1 VSREALAFALLLE
14 IQNKSFAAHAVH
26 GCTSVVEGRMPRD
39 DRRSYIHPLYNRR
52 MTFLMPDDH
61 DIADAVA
68 ALRRGEVIGLPT
80 ETVYGLAG
88 DAGNTAAVLRIFATK
103 GRPADHPLIVHIADA
118 AQLTDWAADIPQS
131 ATKLAA
137 AFWPGPMTLILK
149 KAEKVSAL
157 ITGGQDSI
165 GIRIPRHPV
174 ALRLLQAFGSGLA
187 APSANR
193 FGHVSPTT
201 AQHVRD
207 EFGDAVPIVLDG
219 GPCSI
224 GIESTIIDLTTDIP
238 RILRPGQIGRD
249 AIAAVIGNVDEGLH
263 ASSPRVSGALASHY
277 APRTPTESLPR
288 SQLAARWRQCHD
300 DGETALV
307 LSIGALPAHTEGLAL
322 SDNPDDYARHLYA
335 ALRALDSEGADRIL
349 VERTPDIDIWRAISD
364 RLQRASSEADAMLE
378 SAG

>member
-1 VSREALAFALLLE
+1 
-14 IQNKSFAAHAVH
+14 
-26 GCTSVVEGRMPRD
+26 
-39 DRRSYIHPLYNRR
+39 
-52 MTFLMPDDH
+52 MTFLMPDDQ

-88 DAGNTAAVLRIFATK
+88 DASNAAAVRRIFATK
-103 GRPADHPLIVHIADA
+103 GRPADHPLIVHIADV
-118 AQLTDWAADIPQS
+118 AQLGDWAADIPDV
-131 ATKLAA
+131 ARKLAA

-149 KAEKVSAL
+149 KADNVSAL
-157 ITGGQDSI
+157 VTGGQDSI
-165 GIRIPRHPV
+165 GIRIPEHPV
-174 ALRLLQAFGSGLA
+174 ALQLLRTFGGGLA

-207 EFGDAVPIVLDG
+207 ELGESVPIVLDG

-224 GIESTIIDLTTDIP
+224 GIESTIIDLTAEVP
-238 RILRPGQIGRD
+238 RILRPGQISRD
-249 AIAAVIGNVDEGLH
+249 AIAEVIGRVDEGQH
-263 ASSPRVSGALASHY
+263 TSSPRVSGALASHY

-288 SQLAARWRQCHD
+288 SKLATRWRQCHD

-322 SDNPDDYARHLYA
+322 PDNPDDYARHLYA

-349 VERTPDIDIWRAISD
+349 VERTPDSDAWRAISD
-364 RLQRASSEADAMLE
+364 RLQRASSEADAVLE